1 MGFCDFTDKKYRFGR
16 ENWGT
21 KVRWTIVMLDDGIIY
36 TKVIIQVDLYQ
47 AEMAKVLT
55 KGVEMWFFYKI
66 IRFLE
71 TYALFLH
78 TEP

>member
-1 MGFCDFTDKKYRFGR
+1 MEGKSALNYRYAG
-16 ENWGT
+16 W
-21 KVRWTIVMLDDGIIY
+21 WYYLH
-36 TKVIIQVDLYQ
+36 KVIIQVDLYQ

>member
-1 MGFCDFTDKKYRFGR
+1 MEDKSALSYRYA
-16 ENWGT
+16 EWLYYLH
-21 KVRWTIVMLDDGIIY
+21 KVTIR
-36 TKVIIQVDLYQ
+36 VDLYQ
-47 AEMAKVLT
+47 AEIAKVLT